1 MAVMSLAL
9 VTSGAPLVAGV
20 ARGQTMSSS
29 QLIPA
34 LKQGGYV
41 LVMRH
46 GSSPR
51 EPPTRDTANPDNSK
65 LERQLDEPGRAGAI
79 AMGNALRD
87 LKIPVGEVLTSPT
100 YRALETVKFARL
112 ENATP
117 VPELGDGGQ
126 SMQGVAD
133 AQGAWLR
140 ERVAQRPASTNT
152 VIVTHLPNLSRAFPA
167 WGSTV
172 SEGETVIVRPDGNGG
187 STVVGRIKIDEW
199 SKLHFGSSN
208 QDWFGPLID

>member
-9 VTSGAPLVAGV
+9 GTSGATPVTSVAK
-20 ARGQTMSSS
+20 GQTMSSN

-34 LKQGGYV
+34 LRQGGYV

-65 LERQLDEPGRAGAI
+65 LERQLDEAGRAGAI
-79 AMGNALRD
+79 AMGNAVRD

-100 YRALETVKFARL
+100 YRALETVKFARF
-112 ENATP
+112 ENARP

-126 SMQGVAD
+126 SMQGVTD
-133 AQGAWLR
+133 AQEAWLR
-140 ERVAQRPASTNT
+140 ERVAAQRPAGTNT

-172 SEGETVIVRPDGNGG
+172 ADGETVILRPDGKGG
-187 STVVGRIKIDEW
+187 TTVVGRIKINEW
-199 SKLHFGSSN
+199 SKLR
-208 QDWFGPLID
+208 

>member
-1 MAVMSLAL
+1 MVVMSLAL
-9 VTSGAPLVAGV
+9 VTSVAK
-20 ARGQTMSSS
+20 GQTMSSD

-46 GSSPR
+46 ASSPR

-65 LERQLDEPGRAGAI
+65 LERQLDEAGRAGAI

-87 LKIPVGEVLTSPT
+87 LRIPVGEVLTSPT

-112 ENATP
+112 GNATP

-126 SMQGVAD
+126 SMQGVTD

-140 ERVAQRPASTNT
+140 ERVAQRPAGTNT

-172 SEGETVIVRPDGNGG
+172 SDGETVIVGPNGNGG
-187 STVVGRIKIDEW
+187 STVVARVKIDEW
-199 SKLHFGSSN
+199 SKLR
-208 QDWFGPLID
+208 